1 MQQHDTLPR
10 TIGEAGVAVELGARR
25 AIEIAELAHV
35 VLHAALAYVEQV
47 LDEHAERRAPIADV
61 VLPNDVVPRELEQ
74 PRERVADDRRAQ
86 MPDVHLLRDVRRRV
100 VDDDAFFV
108 DGARDA
114 EALVACDVL
123 QCALEERRL

>member
-10 TIGEAGVAVELGARR
+10 AIGESGVAVELGARR

-35 VLHAALAYVEQV
+35 VLHAALAHVEQV

-108 DGARDA
+108 DGPRDA

-123 QCALEERRL
+123 QCAFEERRF